1 MPCDTR
7 LLTLKEVL
15 QLATEQLSTSERC
28 LVGCRAQLERSRACI
43 QTAQE
48 SLDRA
53 SFDEAQARQAYIDWL
68 SHLNTLSDDRSAPVR
83 EKLTS
88 LYNARTQAV
97 LDTLSVRETVSS
109 FENLLDEATA
119 DLALAP
125 DAQRNIAEERN
136 LITTE
141 IAKLGGLAR

>member
-1 MPCDTR
+1 
-7 LLTLKEVL
+7 
-15 QLATEQLSTSERC
+15 
-28 LVGCRAQLERSRACI
+28 
-43 QTAQE
+43 
-48 SLDRA
+48 
-53 SFDEAQARQAYIDWL
+53 
-68 SHLNTLSDDRSAPVR
+68 VR

-141 IAKLGGLAR
+141 IAKLGRSSAMNLQHTNHSCFRGTPKRYGIVSRRN

>member
-1 MPCDTR
+1 
-7 LLTLKEVL
+7 
-15 QLATEQLSTSERC
+15 
-28 LVGCRAQLERSRACI
+28 
-43 QTAQE
+43 
-48 SLDRA
+48 LDRA
-53 SFDEAQARQAYIDWL
+53 IFDEAQARQAYIDWL

-83 EKLTS
+83 ENLTG

-97 LDTLSVRETVSS
+97 LDTLSARETVSS

-119 DLALAP
+119 DLALAQ